1 MSGTYSV
8 YVVVAAGS
16 SVQRR
21 IAMLHAGLC
30 LCKLKFSV
38 DFLLMKYYDDMS
50 IQSIEF
56 Q

>member
-1 MSGTYSV
+1 ML
-8 YVVVAAGS
+8 YVVIAAGS

-21 IAMLHAGLC
+21 MLHAGLR